1 MPGKFYMD
9 VHVKRAVTEGL
20 LAHGARKHGK
30 PRGVHLGVS
39 VLIAKVVGNLVSTI
53 KHPTYTG
60 RKLMLVRPMHLPGE
74 KPEDDFVAVD
84 AAQAGVG
91 DTVLVCQ
98 EGNST
103 RQILGTPNA
112 PIRSSIVAIIDSVSL
127 H

>member
-1 MPGKFYMD
+1 MI
-9 VHVKRAVTEGL
+9 
-20 LAHGARKHGK
+20 
-30 PRGVHLGVS
+30 
-39 VLIAKVVGNLVSTI
+39 IAKVVGNIVSTI
-53 KHPTYTG
+53 KHPSYAG

-74 KPEDDFVAVD
+74 KPEDEFIAID

-112 PIRSSIVAIIDSVSL
+112 PIRSSIVGIIDSVSL
-127 H
+127 R